1 MTDTEAFLR
10 TARQVVTDEA
20 RALDVLAEGLDEQFA
35 EAVQLIL
42 QATGRIIISGIG
54 KSGHIG
60 HKIAA
65 TLAST
70 GTPAYF
76 VHPAEASH
84 GDLGMVS
91 KGDVVLAISNS
102 GEAPE
107 LVNLLAFTRRFGIP
121 LIGLSSKPES
131 TLMTQADVL
140 LLIPSMGEA
149 CGFGMVPSISTTLT
163 LAMGDALAIAL
174 MKYRDFKPEDFR
186 AFHPG
191 GKLGA
196 QLSTVR
202 DLMHADLPLVP
213 VGTPMSEA
221 LLVMSQKSFGV
232 VGVTDAAGRLM
243 GIVTDGD
250 LRRNM
255 DGLLNKTTEEVMT
268 RDPLTIAP
276 NAMAEEAVAIMNDR
290 KITSLFVV
298 DPETKGPAR
307 RVVAYPRLPARRSGL
322 GGGRVGGRTFT
333 HGSVLQGGAAIGGHP
348 DAVHRV
354 PAVAQYRNQ
363 RDSALHAAGHRQT
376 VGRSGCDPTELPAA
390 PRAKVKRFRS
400 KQSGR
405 RREPKAQ
412 SLQRRNFA
420 AVWTFRMVV

>member
-1 MTDTEAFLR
+1 MTDNESFLK

-20 RALDVLAEGLDEQFA
+20 RALDVLAESLDDHFA
-35 EAVQLIL
+35 EAVQMIL
-42 QATGRIIISGIG
+42 QAKGRIIVSGIG

-107 LVNLLAFTRRFGIP
+107 LANLLAFTRRFGIP
-121 LIGLSSKPES
+121 LIGLSSKPQS
-131 TLMTQADVL
+131 TLMKQADVH
-140 LLIPSMGEA
+140 LLIPSLGEA

-174 MKYRDFKPEDFR
+174 MKYRDFKPENFR
-186 AFHPG
+186 DFHPG

-196 QLSTVR
+196 QLSKVR
-202 DLMHADLPLVP
+202 DLMHADMP
-213 VGTPMSEA
+213 VVTSDTPMSEA

-232 VGVTDAAGRLM
+232 VGVTDDAGRLL

-255 DGLLNKTTEEVMT
+255 NGLLDKSTQEVMT
-268 RDPLTIAP
+268 RDPMTIAP
-276 NAMAEEAVAIMNDR
+276 NALAEEAVAIMNER

-298 DPETKGPAR
+298 DPDADGQAQGLLHIHDCL
-307 RVVAYPRLPARRSGL
+307 RVGL
-322 GGGRVGGRTFT
+322 G
-333 HGSVLQGGAAIGGHP
+333 
-348 DAVHRV
+348 
-354 PAVAQYRNQ
+354 
-363 RDSALHAAGHRQT
+363 
-376 VGRSGCDPTELPAA
+376 
-390 PRAKVKRFRS
+390 
-400 KQSGR
+400 
-405 RREPKAQ
+405 
-412 SLQRRNFA
+412 
-420 AVWTFRMVV
+420 

>member
-1 MTDTEAFLR
+1 MTDNESFLK
-10 TARQVVTDEA
+10 TARQVITDEA
-20 RALDVLAEGLDEQFA
+20 RALDVLAESLGEDFA

-42 QATGRIIISGIG
+42 QAPGRIIISGIG

-107 LVNLLAFTRRFGIP
+107 LANLLAFTRRFGIP

-131 TLMTQADVL
+131 TLMKQADVH
-140 LLIPSMGEA
+140 LLIPSLGEA

-196 QLSTVR
+196 RLSTVQ
-202 DLMHADLPLVP
+202 DLMHTGAALPLVAAD
-213 VGTPMSEA
+213 TPMSGA
-221 LLVMSQKSFGV
+221 LIEISQKGFGV
-232 VGVTDAAGRLM
+232 AGVTDAKGRLA
-243 GIVTDGD
+243 GIITDGD
-250 LRRNM
+250 LRRHM
-255 DGLLNKTTEEVMT
+255 DGLLDKTTEEVMT
-268 RDPLTIAP
+268 QNPTTISPGAL
-276 NAMAEEAVAIMNDR
+276 AEEAVAIMNDH

-298 DPETKGPAR
+298 DPDAAGQAQGLLHIHDCL
-307 RVVAYPRLPARRSGL
+307 RVGL
-322 GGGRVGGRTFT
+322 G
-333 HGSVLQGGAAIGGHP
+333 
-348 DAVHRV
+348 
-354 PAVAQYRNQ
+354 
-363 RDSALHAAGHRQT
+363 
-376 VGRSGCDPTELPAA
+376 
-390 PRAKVKRFRS
+390 
-400 KQSGR
+400 
-405 RREPKAQ
+405 
-412 SLQRRNFA
+412 
-420 AVWTFRMVV
+420 

>member
-10 TARQVVTDEA
+10 TARQVVADEA
-20 RALDVLAEGLDEQFA
+20 RALDVLAEGLDEHFA

-107 LVNLLAFTRRFGIP
+107 LANLLAFTRRFGIP
-121 LIGLSSKPES
+121 LIGLSSKPQS
-131 TLMTQADVL
+131 TLMKQADVH
-140 LLIPSMGEA
+140 LLIPSLGEA

-174 MKYRDFKPEDFR
+174 MKYRDFRPENFR
-186 AFHPG
+186 DFHPG

-196 QLSTVR
+196 QLSKVR
-202 DLMHADLPLVP
+202 DLMHSDTPVVP
-213 VGTPMSEA
+213 SGTAMSEA
-221 LLVMSQKSFGV
+221 LLVMSQKGFGV
-232 VGVTDAAGRLM
+232 VGVTDAAGRLL

-250 LRRNM
+250 LRRHM
-255 DGLLNKTTEEVMT
+255 QGLLDLTVDQVMT
-268 RDPLTIAP
+268 PDPRTIGP
-276 NAMAEEAVAIMNDR
+276 DELAEGAVALMTMHSP
-290 KITSLFVV
+290 KITCLFVV
-298 DPETKGPAR
+298 DPEADGRAEGILHIHDCL
-307 RVVAYPRLPARRSGL
+307 RVGL
-322 GGGRVGGRTFT
+322 G
-333 HGSVLQGGAAIGGHP
+333 
-348 DAVHRV
+348 
-354 PAVAQYRNQ
+354 
-363 RDSALHAAGHRQT
+363 
-376 VGRSGCDPTELPAA
+376 
-390 PRAKVKRFRS
+390 
-400 KQSGR
+400 
-405 RREPKAQ
+405 
-412 SLQRRNFA
+412 
-420 AVWTFRMVV
+420 

>member
-1 MTDTEAFLR
+1 MTDNESFLE

-20 RALDVLAEGLDEQFA
+20 RALDVLSEGLNDDFA

-42 QATGRIIISGIG
+42 NATGRIIVSGIG

-107 LVNLLAFTRRFGIP
+107 LANLLTFTRRFGIP

-131 TLMTQADVL
+131 TLMKQADVH
-140 LLIPSMGEA
+140 LLIPSLGEA

-174 MKYRDFKPEDFR
+174 MKYRDFRPEHFR
-186 AFHPG
+186 DFHPG

-196 QLSTVR
+196 QLSKVS
-202 DLMHADLPLVP
+202 DLMHTDTPIVAS
-213 VGTPMSEA
+213 GTAMSEA
-221 LLVMSQKSFGV
+221 LLVMSQKGFGV
-232 VGVTDAAGRLM
+232 VGVVDADSRLL

-250 LRRNM
+250 LRRHM
-255 DGLLNKTTEEVMT
+255 KGLLELTVDEVMT
-268 RDPLTIAP
+268 ANPRTIGP
-276 NAMAEEAVAIMNDR
+276 DELAESAVALMTMQKP
-290 KITSLFVV
+290 KITCLFVV
-298 DPETKGPAR
+298 DPQTEGRAQGILHIHDCL
-307 RVVAYPRLPARRSGL
+307 RVGL
-322 GGGRVGGRTFT
+322 G
-333 HGSVLQGGAAIGGHP
+333 
-348 DAVHRV
+348 
-354 PAVAQYRNQ
+354 
-363 RDSALHAAGHRQT
+363 
-376 VGRSGCDPTELPAA
+376 
-390 PRAKVKRFRS
+390 
-400 KQSGR
+400 
-405 RREPKAQ
+405 
-412 SLQRRNFA
+412 
-420 AVWTFRMVV
+420 

>member
-10 TARQVVTDEA
+10 TARQVITDEA
-20 RALDVLAEGLDEQFA
+20 RALDVLADSLNEDFA
-35 EAVQLIL
+35 EAVQMIL
-42 QATGRIIISGIG
+42 QAPGRIIISGIG

-91 KGDVVLAISNS
+91 RGDVVLAISNS

-131 TLMTQADVL
+131 TLMKQADVH

-202 DLMHADLPLVP
+202 DLMHEDLPLVP

-232 VGVTDAAGRLM
+232 VGVTDEGGRLM

-276 NAMAEEAVAIMNDR
+276 NAMAEEAVSIMNDR

-298 DPETKGPAR
+298 DPETQGPAQGLLHIHDCL
-307 RVVAYPRLPARRSGL
+307 RVGL
-322 GGGRVGGRTFT
+322 G
-333 HGSVLQGGAAIGGHP
+333 
-348 DAVHRV
+348 
-354 PAVAQYRNQ
+354 
-363 RDSALHAAGHRQT
+363 
-376 VGRSGCDPTELPAA
+376 
-390 PRAKVKRFRS
+390 
-400 KQSGR
+400 
-405 RREPKAQ
+405 
-412 SLQRRNFA
+412 
-420 AVWTFRMVV
+420 

>member
-10 TARQVVTDEA
+10 TARQVITDEA
-20 RALDVLAEGLDEQFA
+20 RALDVLGESLNEDFA
-35 EAVQLIL
+35 EAVQKIL
-42 QATGRIIISGIG
+42 QAPGRIIISGIG

-131 TLMTQADVL
+131 TLMKQADVH
-140 LLIPSMGEA
+140 LLIPSLGEA

-202 DLMHADLPLVP
+202 DLMHADLPV
-213 VGTPMSEA
+213 VSEGTPMSEA

-232 VGVTDAAGRLM
+232 VGVSDETGRLI

-255 DGLLNKTTEEVMT
+255 DGLLDKTTKEVMT
-268 RDPLTIAP
+268 TNPLTISP

-298 DPETKGPAR
+298 NPETQGPAEGLLHIHDCL
-307 RVVAYPRLPARRSGL
+307 RVGL
-322 GGGRVGGRTFT
+322 G
-333 HGSVLQGGAAIGGHP
+333 
-348 DAVHRV
+348 
-354 PAVAQYRNQ
+354 
-363 RDSALHAAGHRQT
+363 
-376 VGRSGCDPTELPAA
+376 
-390 PRAKVKRFRS
+390 
-400 KQSGR
+400 
-405 RREPKAQ
+405 
-412 SLQRRNFA
+412 
-420 AVWTFRMVV
+420 

>member
-10 TARQVVTDEA
+10 TARQVITDEA
-20 RALDVLAEGLDEQFA
+20 RALDVLGESLNEDFA
-35 EAVQLIL
+35 EAVQMIL
-42 QATGRIIISGIG
+42 QAPGRIIISGIG

-131 TLMTQADVL
+131 TLMTQADVH
-140 LLIPSMGEA
+140 LLIPSLGEA

-202 DLMHADLPLVP
+202 DLMHADLPV
-213 VGTPMSEA
+213 VSEGTPMSEA

-232 VGVTDAAGRLM
+232 VGVTDETGRLI

-255 DGLLNKTTEEVMT
+255 DGLLDKTTKEVMT
-268 RDPLTIAP
+268 TNPLTISP

-298 DPETKGPAR
+298 DPETQGPAEGLLHIHDCL
-307 RVVAYPRLPARRSGL
+307 RVGL
-322 GGGRVGGRTFT
+322 G
-333 HGSVLQGGAAIGGHP
+333 
-348 DAVHRV
+348 
-354 PAVAQYRNQ
+354 
-363 RDSALHAAGHRQT
+363 
-376 VGRSGCDPTELPAA
+376 
-390 PRAKVKRFRS
+390 
-400 KQSGR
+400 
-405 RREPKAQ
+405 
-412 SLQRRNFA
+412 
-420 AVWTFRMVV
+420 

>member
-20 RALDVLAEGLDEQFA
+20 RALDVLAEGLDDNFA

-42 QATGRIIISGIG
+42 RATGRIIVSGIG

-107 LVNLLAFTRRFGIP
+107 LANLLVFTRRFGIP

-131 TLMTQADVL
+131 TLMKQADVH
-140 LLIPSMGEA
+140 LLIPSLGEA

-163 LAMGDALAIAL
+163 LSMGDALAIAL
-174 MKYRDFKPEDFR
+174 MKYRDFKPENFR
-186 AFHPG
+186 DFHPG

-196 QLSTVR
+196 QLSKVR
-202 DLMHADLPLVP
+202 DLMHTDTPIVMS
-213 VGTPMSEA
+213 GTAMSEA
-221 LLVMSQKSFGV
+221 LLVMSQKGFGV
-232 VGVTDAAGRLM
+232 VGVIGPDDRLL

-250 LRRNM
+250 LRRHM
-255 DGLLNKTTEEVMT
+255 QGLLDLTVDQVMT
-268 RDPLTIAP
+268 ANPRTIGP
-276 NAMAEEAVAIMNDR
+276 DELAEGAVALMTMQTP
-290 KITSLFVV
+290 KITCLFVV
-298 DPETKGPAR
+298 DPASDGRAEGILHIHDCL
-307 RVVAYPRLPARRSGL
+307 RVGL
-322 GGGRVGGRTFT
+322 G
-333 HGSVLQGGAAIGGHP
+333 
-348 DAVHRV
+348 
-354 PAVAQYRNQ
+354 
-363 RDSALHAAGHRQT
+363 
-376 VGRSGCDPTELPAA
+376 
-390 PRAKVKRFRS
+390 
-400 KQSGR
+400 
-405 RREPKAQ
+405 
-412 SLQRRNFA
+412 
-420 AVWTFRMVV
+420 

>member
-10 TARQVVTDEA
+10 TARQVITDEA
-20 RALDVLAEGLDEQFA
+20 RALDVLGENLNEDFA
-35 EAVQLIL
+35 EAVQMIL
-42 QATGRIIISGIG
+42 QAPGRIIISGIG

-131 TLMTQADVL
+131 TLMTQADVH
-140 LLIPSMGEA
+140 LLIPSLGEA

-202 DLMHADLPLVP
+202 DLMHADLPV
-213 VGTPMSEA
+213 VSEGTPMSEA

-232 VGVTDAAGRLM
+232 VGVTDETGRLI

-255 DGLLNKTTEEVMT
+255 DGLLDKTTKEVMT
-268 RDPLTIAP
+268 TNPLTISP

-298 DPETKGPAR
+298 DPETQGPAEGLLHIHDCL
-307 RVVAYPRLPARRSGL
+307 RVGL
-322 GGGRVGGRTFT
+322 G
-333 HGSVLQGGAAIGGHP
+333 
-348 DAVHRV
+348 
-354 PAVAQYRNQ
+354 
-363 RDSALHAAGHRQT
+363 
-376 VGRSGCDPTELPAA
+376 
-390 PRAKVKRFRS
+390 
-400 KQSGR
+400 
-405 RREPKAQ
+405 
-412 SLQRRNFA
+412 
-420 AVWTFRMVV
+420 

>member
-1 MTDTEAFLR
+1 MTDTEAFLK

-20 RALDVLAEGLDEQFA
+20 RALDVLADSLDAHFA

-107 LVNLLAFTRRFGIP
+107 LANLLAFTRRFGIP
-121 LIGLSSKPES
+121 LIGLSSKPDS
-131 TLMTQADVL
+131 TLMKQADVH

-174 MKYRDFKPEDFR
+174 MKYRDFRPEDFR

-196 QLSTVR
+196 RLSTVQ
-202 DLMHADLPLVP
+202 DLMHVGEALPLVAAH
-213 VGTPMSEA
+213 TPMSDA
-221 LLVMSQKSFGV
+221 LIEISQKGFGV
-232 VGVTDAAGRLM
+232 AGVTDPQGQLAG
-243 GIVTDGD
+243 IITDGD
-250 LRRNM
+250 LRRHM
-255 DGLLNKTTEEVMT
+255 DGLLNKTTEQVMT
-268 RDPLTIAP
+268 PKPTTISPGAL
-276 NAMAEEAVAIMNDR
+276 AEEAVAIMNDR

-298 DPETKGPAR
+298 DEATSGQALGLLHIHDCL
-307 RVVAYPRLPARRSGL
+307 RVGL
-322 GGGRVGGRTFT
+322 G
-333 HGSVLQGGAAIGGHP
+333 
-348 DAVHRV
+348 
-354 PAVAQYRNQ
+354 
-363 RDSALHAAGHRQT
+363 
-376 VGRSGCDPTELPAA
+376 
-390 PRAKVKRFRS
+390 
-400 KQSGR
+400 
-405 RREPKAQ
+405 
-412 SLQRRNFA
+412 
-420 AVWTFRMVV
+420 

>member
-1 MTDTEAFLR
+1 MTDNESFLK
-10 TARQVVTDEA
+10 TAKQVVTDEA
-20 RALDVLAEGLDEQFA
+20 RALDVLADSLDDQFA
-35 EAVQLIL
+35 EAVHMIL
-42 QATGRIIISGIG
+42 QAPGRIIVSGIG

-107 LVNLLAFTRRFGIP
+107 LANLLAFTQRFGIP

-131 TLMTQADVL
+131 TLMKQADVH
-140 LLIPSMGEA
+140 LLIPSLGEA
-149 CGFGMVPSISTTLT
+149 CGFGMVPSVSTTLT

-202 DLMHADLPLVP
+202 DLMHKDLPLVP

-232 VGVTDAAGRLM
+232 VGVTDETARLL

-255 DGLLNKTTEEVMT
+255 DGLLDKNTEEVMT

-298 DPETKGPAR
+298 DPAAQGRAEGLLHIHDCL
-307 RVVAYPRLPARRSGL
+307 RVGL
-322 GGGRVGGRTFT
+322 G
-333 HGSVLQGGAAIGGHP
+333 
-348 DAVHRV
+348 
-354 PAVAQYRNQ
+354 
-363 RDSALHAAGHRQT
+363 
-376 VGRSGCDPTELPAA
+376 
-390 PRAKVKRFRS
+390 
-400 KQSGR
+400 
-405 RREPKAQ
+405 
-412 SLQRRNFA
+412 
-420 AVWTFRMVV
+420 